1 MYNVHCQ
8 EIKYTPQK
16 LAMKKTIILS
26 IVALCCLISSCNR
39 NSHTLEENS
48 EFDLE
53 KIDFKENIPQL
64 YSKNL
69 LLNDGSR
76 YDETTDGE
84 LTDDM
89 IAYRVS
95 NSTIEYLNLKVPK
108 QEFGYLFKSY
118 GNDTIAKFADALFSS
133 LWTLTDLNKSP
144 IAYYAETE
152 FDSLSDREAF
162 MKQIITKYG
171 KPKYAFFIKHEF
183 DQCSFEWQLADRTI
197 QIKTSH
203 GFRTTF
209 SFDGNTS
216 NGMYYNLRMLII
228 SNKHKDVIR
237 KAHLYQFPD
246 IIDLNG
252 KQYSYKELGLE
263 KINPFYDDFSLM
275 SDIDEYR
282 NEMNNLYHISRSES
296 YIEEYDPI
304 SEVSEKDS
312 EETVEEIADMAAE
325 GAEITQ

>member
-1 MYNVHCQ
+1 
-8 EIKYTPQK
+8 
-16 LAMKKTIILS
+16 MKKAIALS
-26 IVALCCLISSCNR
+26 IVVICCLICSCNR
-39 NSHTLEENS
+39 NSHILEENS

-53 KIDFKENIPQL
+53 KINFKENISQL

-69 LLNDGSR
+69 LLEDGSR
-76 YDETTDGE
+76 YDNTTDDV

-89 IAYRVS
+89 IAYKIS
-95 NSTIEYLNLKVPK
+95 SYIIESLKIKVP
-108 QEFGYLFKSY
+108 QEDFGYLYKSY
-118 GNDTIAKFADALFSS
+118 GNDTIAKFGSVLFQS
-133 LWTLTDLNKSP
+133 LWTLTDLNKTP

-152 FDSLSDREAF
+152 FASLSDRQAF
-162 MKQIITKYG
+162 MLEMISIYG

-197 QIKTSH
+197 QINTSH

-228 SNKHKDVIR
+228 SNKHKDEIR

-246 IIDLNG
+246 TIELNG
-252 KQYSYKELGLE
+252 KQYSYKELGFE
-263 KINPFYDDFSLM
+263 KINHFYDDFSLM

-282 NEMNNLYHISRSES
+282 NEMHNLYHISRSES
-296 YIEEYDPI
+296 YIDEYDPI
-304 SEVSEKDS
+304 SEVSEEDS
-312 EETVEEIADMAAE
+312 EETIEEMAGIAAE